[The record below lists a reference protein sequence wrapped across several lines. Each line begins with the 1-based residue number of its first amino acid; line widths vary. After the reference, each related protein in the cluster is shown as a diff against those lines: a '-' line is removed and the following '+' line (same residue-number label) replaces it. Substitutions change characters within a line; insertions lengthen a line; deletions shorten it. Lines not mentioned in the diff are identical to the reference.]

1 VLNFRLNI
9 LYMTFRDTLALSWRN
24 IAANKLRT
32 AITVTIIALGIFA
45 LILIITSIK
54 AASNSLTTSF
64 STMGANSFSLR
75 FKERN
80 IRIGGGGSR
89 RQRENSKTSK
99 SALKE
104 KKSNM
109 GKVITYAEASAFKE
123 QYNFPA
129 KVGLT
134 LLGPR
139 NIVCNTDRK
148 KTNPDVTVLGGDE
161 NYLELN
167 GYEIAY
173 GRNFTEPEIAS
184 GRSICM
190 LGSGVAQKLFP
201 ENTQKAIDRVVS
213 VDHIP
218 YRVIAVL
225 EEKSSSAFFNTSKII
240 VTSYNNIRRVYSTQN
255 SSFNIGV
262 MVSDIKMMDVA
273 IGEAKGT
280 FRPIRKINVKEEE
293 NFYIDKSDS
302 IAETLLKNLGF
313 LEKGTIGIAFITLI
327 GAAIGLMN
335 IMLVAVNER
344 TKEIGLIKALGG
356 TKKDIRAQFL
366 YESILISLLGAVA
379 GIVSGILL
387 GNVVAIL
394 LKTGFV
400 VPWAWVISGIF
411 VCSFVGLAAGLYPAY
426 KASKLD
432 PIVALR
438 YE

>member
-1 VLNFRLNI
+1 MKI
-9 LYMTFRDTLALSWRN
+9 SYMTFKDTLSLSWRN
-24 IAANKLRT
+24 ITANKLRT
-32 AITVTIIALGIFA
+32 AITVAIMALGIFA

-75 FKERN
+75 FKDRN
-80 IRIGGGGSR
+80 IRIGGG
-89 RQRENSKTSK
+89 RQRENTKTSK
-99 SALKE
+99 SALRV

-109 GKVITYAEASAFKE
+109 GKIITYDEARTFKD

-134 LLGPR
+134 LIGPR
-139 NIVCNTDRK
+139 NIVCNNDSK

-167 GYEIAY
+167 GYKIEY
-173 GRNFTEPEIAS
+173 GRNFTETEVES

-190 LGSGVAQKLFP
+190 LGSGVALKLYP
-201 ENTQKAIDRVVS
+201 ENAEKAIDKVVN

-225 EEKSSSAFFNTSKII
+225 EDKGSSAFFNTSKII
-240 VTSYNNIRRVYSTQN
+240 VTSYNNIRRLYSSQN
-255 SSFNIGV
+255 SSFNIGI
-262 MVSDIKMMDVA
+262 MVPDLKLMDVA

-280 FRPIRKINVKEEE
+280 FRPIRKLDVKDEA

-302 IAETLLKNLGF
+302 IAEALLTNLGF

-356 TKKDIRAQFL
+356 TKEDIRAQFL

-379 GIVSGILL
+379 GIVSGIIL
-387 GNVVAIL
+387 GNVVAVL

-400 VPWAWVISGIF
+400 VPWAWVIAGIF

>member
-1 VLNFRLNI
+1 
-9 LYMTFRDTLALSWRN
+9 MTFKDTLALSWRN
-24 IAANKLRT
+24 IAGNKLRT
-32 AITVTIIALGIFA
+32 SITVAIIALGIFA

-75 FKERN
+75 FKDRN
-80 IRIGGGGSR
+80 IRIGGG
-89 RQRENSKTSK
+89 RQRENTKTSK
-99 SALKE
+99 SALRE

-109 GKVITYAEASAFKE
+109 GKIITYDEARAFKE
-123 QYNFPA
+123 RYNFPA
-129 KVGLT
+129 KVGLA
-134 LLGPR
+134 LMGPR
-139 NIVCNTDRK
+139 NIVCNNDRK

-167 GYEIAY
+167 GYKIAN
-173 GRNFTEPEIAS
+173 GRNFTESEIES

-190 LGSGVAQKLFP
+190 LGSGVAKKLYP
-201 ENTQKAIDRVVS
+201 DNPGKAIDKVVS
-213 VDHIP
+213 VDHKP

-225 EEKSSSAFFNTSKII
+225 EDKGSSAFFNTSKII
-240 VTSYNNIRRVYSTQN
+240 VTPYNNIRRLYASQ
-255 SSFNIGV
+255 SLSFNVGV
-262 MVSDIKMMDVA
+262 MVNDLKVMDVA

-280 FRPIRKINVKEEE
+280 FRPIRKLDVKDEA
-293 NFYIDKSDS
+293 NFYVDKSDS
-302 IAETLLKNLGF
+302 IAEALLTNLGF

-366 YESILISLLGAVA
+366 YESVLISLLGAVG

-394 LKTGFV
+394 LNTGFV
-400 VPWAWVISGIF
+400 VPWGWVIAGIF

>member
-1 VLNFRLNI
+1 
-9 LYMTFRDTLALSWRN
+9 MTFKDTLALSWRN
-24 IAANKLRT
+24 IAGNKLRT
-32 AITVTIIALGIFA
+32 IITVIIIALGIFA
-45 LILIITSIK
+45 LILIITAIK

-80 IRIGGGGSR
+80 IRIGGGHQS
-89 RQRENSKTSK
+89 STTKTSK
-99 SALKE
+99 SALKV
-104 KKSNM
+104 KKSNT
-109 GKVITYAEASAFKE
+109 GKIITYDEARAFKE
-123 QYNFPA
+123 QYLFPA
-129 KVGLT
+129 KVGLA
-134 LLGPR
+134 LMGPR
-139 NIVCNTDRK
+139 NIVVNNDRK

-167 GYEIAY
+167 GYNIAY
-173 GRNFTEPEIAS
+173 GRNLTPGDVET
-184 GRSICM
+184 GRSICL
-190 LGSGVAQKLFP
+190 LGSGVAKKLYP
-201 ENTQKAIDRVVS
+201 DNYEKALDKVVS

-218 YRVIAVL
+218 YRVIGVL
-225 EEKSSSAFFNTSKII
+225 EDKSSSAFFNTSKII
-240 VTSYNNIRRVYSTQN
+240 VTSYNNIRRLYSTQN
-255 SSFNIGV
+255 ASFNVGV
-262 MVSDIKMMDVA
+262 MVSDLKLMDAA

-280 FRPIRKINVKEEE
+280 FRPIRKLDVKEDE
-293 NFYIDKSDS
+293 NFYVDKSDS
-302 IAETLLKNLGF
+302 IAEALLTNLGF

-344 TKEIGLIKALGG
+344 TKEIGLVKALGG

-366 YESILISLLGAVA
+366 WESILISLLGAVV

-387 GNVVAIL
+387 GNVVAVL
-394 LKTGFV
+394 LNTGFV
-400 VPWAWVISGIF
+400 VPWGWVISGIF